1 MVIFCNEKDYYVIQ
15 ATKIDASENYNY
27 DNDMK
32 KRKEDGINK
41 NVYYVINNLYDK
53 WIELP
58 DIKPSSIRESRIIKY
73 ILTDNLDNKIYSN
86 PTFNGTEKIYLRW
99 MISRINHWAKIVPSI
114 NHYTIEDPESPFK
127 PLITTEKLK
136 PFIIMI

>member
-1 MVIFCNEKDYYVIQ
+1 
-15 ATKIDASENYNY
+15 
-27 DNDMK
+27 MK

-86 PTFNGTEKIYLRW
+86 PTFNGTDKIYLR
-99 MISRINHWAKIVPSI
+99 
-114 NHYTIEDPESPFK
+114 
-127 PLITTEKLK
+127 
-136 PFIIMI
+136 